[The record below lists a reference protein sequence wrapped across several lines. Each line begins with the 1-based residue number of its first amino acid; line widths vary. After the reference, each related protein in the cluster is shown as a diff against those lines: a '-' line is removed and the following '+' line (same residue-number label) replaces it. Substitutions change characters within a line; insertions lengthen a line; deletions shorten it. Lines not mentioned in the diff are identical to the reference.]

1 MMGGIGRRVVTGQDS
16 RGRSRAV
23 RIDAPRM
30 RGISAELW
38 RSDADLGAAGAEASI
53 AALEPPAGGSVFRF
67 FRVMPE
73 HLVAAMPEEA
83 REQLYAEHFAH
94 MGASHCRPDTQR
106 HPGMHRTASIDY
118 VMLLEGR
125 VTLLLDEGEVELEP
139 FDVVVQ
145 RATNHAWVNHGDS
158 PALLMAVLI
167 DHPGRPGP
175 DSEP

>member
-1 MMGGIGRRVVTGQDS
+1 MKGGVGRRVVTGQDS
-16 RGRSRAV
+16 QGRSRAV
-23 RIDAPRM
+23 SVDAPRM
-30 RGISAELW
+30 RGITAELW

-53 AALEPPAGGSVFRF
+53 APLEPAAGGSVFRF

-73 HLVAAMPEEA
+73 HLVADMTAEA

-94 MGASHCRPDTQR
+94 MGASHCRPDTER
-106 HPGMHRTASIDY
+106 HPGMHRTATIDY

-145 RATNHAWVNHGDS
+145 RATNHAWINHGDS
-158 PALLMAVLI
+158 PALMMAVLI
-167 DHPGRPGP
+167 DQSGRSDPE
-175 DSEP
+175 SES